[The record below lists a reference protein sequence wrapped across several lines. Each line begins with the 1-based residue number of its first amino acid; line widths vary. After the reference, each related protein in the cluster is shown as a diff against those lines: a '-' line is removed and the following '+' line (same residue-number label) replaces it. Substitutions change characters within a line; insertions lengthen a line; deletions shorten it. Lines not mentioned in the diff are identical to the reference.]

1 MAPPCAQ
8 LTFSQLLVALILA
21 SFLTHVSVLAVMGR
35 GLGLGG
41 FVSWLNRDGRRTPRE
56 PYRDIMDWPRRAGAA
71 RAPEAVRPRK
81 RVRPVPLIPDREDP
95 PAQHLAPFPAPLSS
109 QRLYAVGRGRRVR
122 PVEDVN

>member
-1 MAPPCAQ
+1 MAQ
-8 LTFSQLLVALILA
+8 LTFVQILIALTLA

-35 GLGLGG
+35 DLDFGGG
-41 FVSWLNRDGRRTPRE
+41 FVAWLNRDDRRRTATE

-71 RAPEAVRPRK
+71 HAPQAFRPPR

-95 PAQHLAPFPAPLSS
+95 PAQHLAPFPAPLRS

-122 PVEDVN
+122 PLIETV

>member
-8 LTFSQLLVALILA
+8 LTFSQLLIALILA
-21 SFLTHVSVLAVMGR
+21 SFLTHVSVLVVMGR
-35 GLGLGG
+35 WDLGG
-41 FVSWLNRDGRRTPRE
+41 AIAWLNRDGRRTPRE
-56 PYRDIMDWPRRAGAA
+56 PYRDIMDRPRRAGAA

-95 PAQHLAPFPAPLSS
+95 PAQHLAPFPAPLWS

-122 PVEDVN
+122 PVEDVK